1 MTKTIPDRTL
11 DCLGFYCPMPVLKT
25 REELD
30 KMKVG
35 EILELLTDDPAAESD
50 IQYLTKV
57 TGQKL
62 LKIEKKGQQITFLIK
77 KVK

>member
-1 MTKTIPDRTL
+1 
-11 DCLGFYCPMPVLKT
+11 MPVLKT